1 MPILYPRLKRKFG
14 DVVTYADDPFSHL
27 KTEFAFDVLQV
38 ARGQYAPNAYHDYI
52 GFSVAKS
59 LLKKAFDETYSLDID
74 KLFTDFDLTI
84 GTYRHDVSTLIPKAT
99 SLAWELKKDDIQKA
113 TPGMTR
119 KKFLYNLSRASYAK
133 YWDGKYKEPG
143 FGMKLLAFIV
153 RWIPKVGPLRALS
166 FRTPT
171 PETERMF
178 EASFNATL
186 QNYESLLHQEK
197 KLDAL
202 QLVNDDFDT
211 GTVTG
216 PGEYQMADKTYAELL
231 DRLAKQHFSNVSRDL
246 QKVVLNYYKDPNAP
260 FATKKSRKKWA
271 TVLIQVNELKAY
283 TPQLDEPGAKVTVV
297 DLP

>member
-27 KTEFAFDVLQV
+27 KTQFAFDVLQV

-84 GTYRHDVSTLIPKAT
+84 GTYRRDVSTLIPKAT

-143 FGMKLLAFIV
+143 FGMRLLAFIV

-171 PETERMF
+171 PEIRNGCSRP
-178 EASFNATL
+178 ASMPRCKIMKVCCI
-186 QNYESLLHQEK
+186 K
-197 KLDAL
+197 K
-202 QLVNDDFDT
+202 
-211 GTVTG
+211 
-216 PGEYQMADKTYAELL
+216 KT
-231 DRLAKQHFSNVSRDL
+231 
-246 QKVVLNYYKDPNAP
+246 
-260 FATKKSRKKWA
+260 
-271 TVLIQVNELKAY
+271 
-283 TPQLDEPGAKVTVV
+283 
-297 DLP
+297 